1 MTFKSDWAKARL
13 AYKNAPH
20 GTRRARLKE
29 LQRMVARELIRECS
43 TPVSTGAQETRNRQ
57 RGKIAA

>member
-1 MTFKSDWAKARL
+1 VTFKADWAKARL

-20 GTRRARLKE
+20 GTKRARLRE
-29 LQRMVARELIRECS
+29 LQRMVADELRRES
-43 TPVSTGAQETRNRQ
+43 KPMQ